1 MCSNHNGI
9 FKGQSARQHHLLLDI
24 DRPLPIGMHVSY
36 VNTAREVIH
45 ATVVQAGY
53 YVLVVYNDD
62 QSISIIRYADL
73 VAVG

>member
-1 MCSNHNGI
+1 MCSNNGT
-9 FKGQSARQHHLLLDI
+9 FKPVNI
-24 DRPLPIGMHVSY
+24 DWPLPIGTHVTYLNAES
-36 VNTAREVIH
+36 EVRH

-62 QSISIIRYADL
+62 HSISIIRYLDL